1 MLIQRLTRH
10 KYLNEVML
18 LCRYGENQVKD
29 FLNAVIYGGIALFV
43 GTILGLFIEGA
54 LDQFVPEQYTTDNP
68 DFQNPENETEEWQEF
83 DGSLTQLAVN
93 YFLPSY
99 MVSLVIGVILMIVV
113 VVDQVGN

>member
-1 MLIQRLTRH
+1 MLVERLTRH
-10 KYLNEVML
+10 NYINEIL
-18 LCRYGENQVKD
+18 LLFRYGEKPMKD

-54 LDQFVPEQYTTDNP
+54 LDQFEPQQYETEGDNST
-68 DFQNPENETEEWQEF
+68 NETAEWQEY

-113 VVDQVGN
+113 VVEQVGN